1 MGGVQNGVKKLTPLT
16 QKKKRPP
23 KKLQFLRV
31 EIHFDCENR
40 GKNAVAQSRRNL
52 GNRPWSY

>member
-16 QKKKRPP
+16 QKKNRPQ
-23 KKLQFLRV
+23 KTSSFLTL

-40 GKNAVAQSRRNL
+40 EKNAHTQSRRNL
-52 GNRPWSY
+52 AHRSWSH

>member
-16 QKKKRPP
+16 QKKNRPP
-23 KKLQFLRV
+23 KNLQFLTL

-40 GKNAVAQSRRNL
+40 GENAVTQGRRNL
-52 GNRPWSY
+52 ANRPWSH

>member
-16 QKKKRPP
+16 QKKKRPA

-40 GKNAVAQSRRNL
+40 GENAQTQSRRNL